1 VPQATATEA
10 ADWLDGGAYAAGTVT
25 RVPNAEQIEYWDG
38 AAGEHW
44 VAQADRY
51 DRINAA
57 FGERIV
63 DALQPR
69 PGEQVL
75 DIGCGNGALSLA
87 IASLVAPNGMVRGLD
102 ISGPMLATARRRA
115 EHAGLDNVT
124 FDKGDAQVHP
134 LPDAT
139 FDGAVSRFGV
149 MFFDDPAAAFANI
162 AGALRSGGR
171 LVFTCWQELGRNE
184 WLMVPVGA
192 ALAHVPMP
200 DVGAPGEPGPF
211 SLADPD
217 RIRALLASFVDVA
230 IDDVT
235 APMQLGDSVDDV
247 VAFMQTTD
255 MAHTLMKNVDEDT
268 ALEAWK
274 AVHAALRPY
283 DGPDGVTLRGAAW
296 LVDARRS
303 N

>member
-1 VPQATATEA
+1 VPQATATDVS
-10 ADWLDGGAYAAGTVT
+10 DWLDGGSYAAGTVT

-38 AAGEHW
+38 AAGDHW

-51 DRINAA
+51 DWMNVH

-75 DIGCGNGALSLA
+75 DIGCGNGAVSLA
-87 IASLVAPNGMVRGLD
+87 IARLVTPNGIVRGLD
-102 ISGPMLATARRRA
+102 ISGPMLATAHRRA
-115 EHAGLDNVT
+115 EQAGLDNVT
-124 FDKGDAQVHP
+124 FDKGDAQVYP

-139 FDGAVSRFGV
+139 FDAAVVRFGV
-149 MFFDDPAAAFANI
+149 MFFDDPAA
-162 AGALRSGGR
+162 R
-171 LVFTCWQELGRNE
+171 LVLTCWQELSRNE
-184 WLMVPVGA
+184 WLMVPAGA

-200 DVGAPGEPGPF
+200 DLGAPGQPGPF

-235 APMQLGDSVDDV
+235 APMRLGDSVDDV

-255 MAHTLMKNVDEDT
+255 IAHTLMKDVDEDT
-268 ALEAWK
+268 NRAAWE

-283 DGPDGVTLRGAAW
+283 DGPDGVTLSGAAW